1 MTVFGNQ
8 VITRCPIC
16 RKLIEQRIGA
26 TQYFDYKNKLV
37 RITNHC
43 NKDFITTDAEVEP
56 FPQHRYFV
64 SDDTKPLIE
73 EITTLCIDNEAT
85 IADMNE
91 DDAVNYILNL
101 VQNNANPSD
110 LKLITQVML
119 SRLRIDV
126 YTEILSDDIRK
137 QLKPSI
143 TCLY

>member
-1 MTVFGNQ
+1 MFGTQ

-16 RKLIEQRIGA
+16 HKLIKQRIGA
-26 TQYFDYKNKLV
+26 TQYFDYKDKLV

-43 NKDFITTDAEVEP
+43 NKDFITTDAEIEP

-64 SDDTKPLIE
+64 SDDTRPLIE
-73 EITTLCIDNEAT
+73 EITTLCIDNET
-85 IADMNE
+85 VIADMNE

-101 VQNNANPSD
+101 VQHKTANLSD

-119 SRLRIDV
+119 SRLHINV

-137 QLKPSI
+137 QLKSSI
-143 TCLY
+143 ACLY

>member
-1 MTVFGNQ
+1 MFGTQ

-16 RKLIEQRIGA
+16 HKLIKQCIGA
-26 TQYFDYKNKLV
+26 TQYFDYKDKLV

-43 NKDFITTDAEVEP
+43 DKDFITTDAEIEP

-73 EITTLCIDNEAT
+73 EITTLCIDNEAV

-101 VQNNANPSD
+101 VQHKTANLSN

-119 SRLRIDV
+119 SRLHINV